1 MKMRKRVLAVVVVM
15 AMTISML
22 VGCGTDGKGGDGD
35 LALVTSNNQD
45 EIVETEDAQS
55 VTDDAQTTTDTNEA
69 DVSVTEQV
77 EDEMP
82 AEGTFGAIVVPEEAK
97 TGTFIEKTWFDNLPA
112 INVTSENLHDC
123 VWDSKLANTSNGE
136 NCSPQLSWDAVEGAK
151 SYAVFMIDGGWMHM
165 DVYTEDTSIPEGVLK
180 SSPRGYQYV
189 GPYPPGG
196 ETHTYTIFVFALK
209 NDVGKV
215 KFLFNSGNSID
226 LIYQGHDTDIDGN
239 TGNVIAAG
247 RLDGTYT
254 DAQ

>member
-1 MKMRKRVLAVVVVM
+1 MRKRVLAVVVVM
-15 AMTISML
+15 AMTISMFA
-22 VGCGTDGKGGDGD
+22 GCGADGKGGEDNQTVVAND
-35 LALVTSNNQD
+35 NQD
-45 EIVETEDAQS
+45 EIAETDASQE
-55 VTDDAQTTTDTNEA
+55 VA
-69 DVSVTEQV
+69 DVNEEDVTVTEEV
-77 EDEMP
+77 EELP
-82 AEGTFGAIVVPEEAK
+82 AEGTFGAIKVPDKAK

-165 DVYTEDTSIPEGVLK
+165 DVYTEDTSIPEGVLQ
-180 SSPRGYQYV
+180 SSPRGYQYI

>member
-1 MKMRKRVLAVVVVM
+1 MRNRVLAFVVVM

-35 LALVTSNNQD
+35 LALVTSDNQD
-45 EIVETEDAQS
+45 EIVETDASQE
-55 VTDDAQTTTDTNEA
+55 VTDINEA
-69 DVSVTEQV
+69 EVSATEQV
-77 EDEMP
+77 EELP
-82 AEGTFGAIVVPEEAK
+82 AEGTFGAIEVPDKAK

-151 SYAVFMIDGGWMHM
+151 NYAVFMIDGGWMHM